1 MEVKTQMNFLSAI
14 ILFSYFFIAAISYFH
29 LYKSRHLIGY
39 HLGMNIAMLSSTAI
53 GLAVGAV
60 LGSQFPFDEGVITI
74 VTTIIAVAVGIIF
87 GALVDYQ
94 TLLTGVASG
103 IMSGLMGPMLGLHST
118 QPAFLIICTT
128 IVVFLSFILLRFSV
142 RK

>member
-1 MEVKTQMNFLSAI
+1 MNFLSGI
-14 ILFSYFFIAAISYFH
+14 ILFSYFFIATISYYH
-29 LYKSRHLIGY
+29 LYKSRNLIGY

-60 LGSQFPFDEGVITI
+60 LGSQFPLDEGIITI
-74 VTTIIAVAVGIIF
+74 ITTLIAVAVGIVF

-94 TLLTGVASG
+94 TLLTGVSSG

-128 IVVFLSFILLRFSV
+128 VVVFLSFILLRFSV
-142 RK
+142 RT